1 MMVALGAAG
10 SSSQPDAA
18 ALIDAPTV
26 VPQPSPVHALPAE
39 SPAEALA
46 VLPSPLASSALLDV
60 SNETL
65 GRSVA
70 AEASLLPASAIPD
83 DEATATPTPAPAP
96 SGQPSVE
103 PGATPV
109 PTAATDAGVTPQPTP
124 IAVAGGAGGSR
135 CAQQMAG
142 SPGEGWGRA
151 LTSSFDEATPL
162 GSWPGPIAS
171 KDWRSR
177 QAGATDSSGRGTYD
191 SSKTVSESGG
201 LLDVWI
207 HSAVDGAPHVHNP
220 EGRRY
225 TAAPIPT
232 MGHTLGARVSMCM
245 RADVVPGY
253 KIAFLLWPD
262 EGPGNFHGEI
272 DFPEARLLDHASP
285 TAFMHYAPKPSS
297 GKDQDAYE
305 TGVSLQDW
313 HVYTTEW
320 NPTASDPYV
329 KFFLDG
335 ALIGHSTEH
344 VPTRPMQLVLQ
355 IETFLSGQ
363 ELPPPAEGHVQI
375 DWVTIDIP

>member
-1 MMVALGAAG
+1 MMVVLGAAG

-18 ALIDAPTV
+18 VLNDAATV
-26 VPQPSPVHALPAE
+26 GPQPSPILALPA
-39 SPAEALA
+39 PPPVEAPTVS
-46 VLPSPLASSALLDV
+46 VLPSPLASSALLDL
-60 SNETL
+60 SDEEL

-70 AEASLLPASAIPD
+70 TEGTPLAASATPD
-83 DEATATPTPAPAP
+83 DEATPTPPPAAVPTTPPAATPAPTPATD
-96 SGQPSVE
+96 SV
-103 PGATPV
+103 A
-109 PTAATDAGVTPQPTP
+109 TPQPTP
-124 IAVAGGAGGSR
+124 IAVAGGAGSSR
-135 CAQQMAG
+135 CAQQMAA
-142 SPGEGWGRA
+142 SAGEGWRRV
-151 LTSSFDEATPL
+151 LSSSFDEVTPL
-162 GSWPGPIAS
+162 GAWPGPIAA

-191 SSKTVSESGG
+191 SSKTVSEGGG

-220 EGRRY
+220 DGRRY

-232 MGHTLGARVSMCM
+232 MGHTLGARISICM

-253 KIAFLLWPD
+253 KIAFLQWPD
-262 EGPGNFHGEI
+262 EGPGNFNGEI

-305 TGVSLQDW
+305 TGASLQDW

-320 NPTASDPYV
+320 NPIAPDPYV

-363 ELPPPAEGHVQI
+363 ELPPPAQGHVQI
-375 DWVTIDIP
+375 DWVTIDVP

>member
-1 MMVALGAAG
+1 MA
-10 SSSQPDAA
+10 
-18 ALIDAPTV
+18 
-26 VPQPSPVHALPAE
+26 
-39 SPAEALA
+39 
-46 VLPSPLASSALLDV
+46 ASS
-60 SNETL
+60 
-65 GRSVA
+65 
-70 AEASLLPASAIPD
+70 
-83 DEATATPTPAPAP
+83 
-96 SGQPSVE
+96 
-103 PGATPV
+103 
-109 PTAATDAGVTPQPTP
+109 
-124 IAVAGGAGGSR
+124 
-135 CAQQMAG
+135 
-142 SPGEGWGRA
+142 GEGWSRA

-162 GSWPGPIAS
+162 GAWPGPIAA

-191 SSKTVSESGG
+191 SSKTVSEGGG

-220 EGRRY
+220 DGRRY

-232 MGHTLGARVSMCM
+232 MGHTLGARISMCM

-320 NPTASDPYV
+320 NPIAPDPYV

-355 IETFLSGQ
+355 IETFLAGQ
-363 ELPPPAEGHVQI
+363 ELPPPAQGHVQI
-375 DWVTIDIP
+375 DWVTIDLP

>member
-1 MMVALGAAG
+1 MI
-10 SSSQPDAA
+10 DAA
-18 ALIDAPTV
+18 TAVPQPAPTPPLPAAPPAEAPTV
-26 VPQPSPVHALPAE
+26 
-39 SPAEALA
+39 
-46 VLPSPLASSALLDV
+46 LPSTLASATLLDV
-60 SNETL
+60 TDEAL

-70 AEASLLPASAIPD
+70 TEGTPSASATPVHEPAAMATSTVGPTAPPD
-83 DEATATPTPAPAP
+83 VEPNATPAPTPATEA
-96 SGQPSVE
+96 V
-103 PGATPV
+103 A
-109 PTAATDAGVTPQPTP
+109 TPQPTP
-124 IAVAGGAGGSR
+124 IVVAGGAGGSR
-135 CAQQMAG
+135 CAQQMAASAG
-142 SPGEGWGRA
+142 DGWSRA

-162 GSWPGPIAS
+162 GAWPGPIAA

-207 HSAVDGAPHVHNP
+207 HSAVEGAPHVHNP
-220 EGRRY
+220 DGRRY

-232 MGHTLGARVSMCM
+232 MGHTLGARISMCM

-272 DFPEARLLDHASP
+272 DFPEGRLLAGETPH
-285 TAFMHYAPKPSS
+285 AFMHYAPEPSS
-297 GKDQDAYE
+297 GKSQDAFSS
-305 TGVSLQDW
+305 GVSLQDW
-313 HVYTTEW
+313 HLYTTEW

-329 KFFLDG
+329 KFFVDG

-355 IETFLSGQ
+355 IETFVSGQ
-363 ELPPPAEGHVQI
+363 ELPPPAQGHVQI
-375 DWVTIDIP
+375 DWVTIDLP